1 MQQTAKIKH
10 TNNNNQQ
17 QPFGEDCFCYN
28 PHTEISLIKKKT
40 IFCSQQKNAELKIL
54 TNAAKFQCHRIR
66 NMP

>member
-28 PHTEISLIKKKT
+28 PHTEISLIKKKQ
-40 IFCSQQKNAELKIL
+40 FS
-54 TNAAKFQCHRIR
+54 AANRRMKS
-66 NMP
+66 